1 MKCNDWQDL
10 ILTDYLDDQMSK
22 EQTIQL
28 EEHMSACQECRE
40 FVAHTRKAVIEPFE
54 HVQKTEPS
62 EQIWQNIKEAISEER
77 ESEDFVSLWDR
88 FKEIVFIPKPAMAF
102 VTVIIA
108 LLATTVTFNYYNQQF
123 QMAKYIAIQD
133 QADDVDYVL
142 DELAVYSE
150 ENNFYEITGIEEY
163 FL

>member
-1 MKCNDWQDL
+1 MKCHDWQDL

-28 EEHMSACQECRE
+28 EEHMSACRECRE
-40 FVAHTRKAVIEPFE
+40 FVAHARKAVIEPFE

-102 VTVIIA
+102 ATVIIA
-108 LLATTVTFNYYNQQF
+108 LLAATVTFDYYNQQF
-123 QMAKYIAIQD
+123 QTAKYIAIQD
-133 QADDVDYVL
+133 QVDDVDYVL